1 MQRNNLILE
10 ITFALLLG
18 ITAGTITGLIP
29 GIHINLIAVILLAN
43 LSNLTSFQPTVL
55 AIFIVSMA
63 TTHTFIDF
71 IPSVFLGAPEED
83 TFLSILP
90 GHEMLKEGKAHEA
103 IILTLYGSLFAFLV
117 ILFFTPIFIIF
128 IPIIYPTIHLA
139 LPILLIFISSYLILR
154 EKYILTSLIVFLL
167 SGFLGF
173 SSLNI
178 PINQPLI
185 PLLTGL
191 FGTSALIISLKD
203 KPSIPPQNI
212 CKLKEVI
219 PTKKD
224 FFKSIFG
231 ASISA
236 PLCSFLPGIGSGHA
250 AVIGSELV
258 EQSKKSFM
266 MLLGAINTIV
276 ITLSFVTLFIINKT
290 RTGSAVAINKL
301 MPSLTQT
308 DLITLLI
315 FSFISGLIAFFIAL
329 FISKFFSSNINKIN
343 YRFLSITIIGFL
355 TILTIFFTG
364 IIGLL
369 ILIASTALGIF
380 AIKSAIRRINLMGV
394 LLIPTIIF
402 YITSYF

>member
-1 MQRNNLILE
+1 MWEFAI
-10 ITFALLLG
+10 ALLLG
-18 ITAGTITGLIP
+18 IVFGTITGLIP

-128 IPIIYPTIHLA
+128 IPIIYPTIRLA

-154 EKYILTSLIVFLL
+154 EKYILTSLTVFLL

-173 SSLNI
+173 SSLNM
-178 PINQPLI
+178 PINQPLV

-203 KPSIPPQNI
+203 KPHIPSQNI

-231 ASISA
+231 AAISA

-364 IIGLL
+364 IMGLL

>member
-1 MQRNNLILE
+1 M
-10 ITFALLLG
+10 LG